1 MYVGGSVV
9 AVGLLGAFRKIQA
22 SPDLTEH
29 PVPSQTRAPPEVG
42 KPFTPRP
49 AWLSSLGGR
58 SCTRYFSHSP
68 PPTFFFFKLELSK
81 HLFTGLDQ
89 LRKQGR
95 QSVVPKPQSARR
107 HPKTLWAPC
116 IGQTL
121 LGVKATCPIW
131 ARALQTRFEVTTP
144 HFSIAVVLP
153 GESGD
158 QHSYLFFFLSV
169 WFPHN
174 QTIWTRR
181 GYLRA

>member
-1 MYVGGSVV
+1 MV
-9 AVGLLGAFRKIQA
+9 
-22 SPDLTEH
+22 
-29 PVPSQTRAPPEVG
+29 
-42 KPFTPRP
+42 
-49 AWLSSLGGR
+49 LSSLWGCWERSGR
-58 SCTRYFSHSP
+58 SRP
-68 PPTFFFFKLELSK
+68 PPTSRSTQSPRRPARPRKLENHLPRGLRGFPRWADAPVRDTLATAPPATFFFFKLELSK

-89 LRKQGR
+89 LRKQGP

-158 QHSYLFFFLSV
+158 RHSYLFFFLSV